1 MNFVLVKPQHV
12 NVSNPVTEETIMSQQ
27 EEIKHD
33 HFLYRKDM
41 YYIASSYATQ
51 GKNKQKQLYT

>member
-1 MNFVLVKPQHV
+1 MTFVLVNPQYI
-12 NVSNPVTEETIMSQQ
+12 NVSNPVMEETIMSQQ

-41 YYIASSYATQ
+41 CHLVSSYATQ
-51 GKNKQKQLYT
+51 GKYKQLYT

>member
-1 MNFVLVKPQHV
+1 MTFVLVKPQPR

-41 YYIASSYATQ
+41 YDRVSSYATQ
-51 GKNKQKQLYT
+51 G

>member
-1 MNFVLVKPQHV
+1 MTFVLVNPQYI
-12 NVSNPVTEETIMSQQ
+12 NVSNPVMEETIMSQQ

-41 YYIASSYATQ
+41 YHFLSSYATQ
-51 GKNKQKQLYT
+51 GKLKQKQLFT